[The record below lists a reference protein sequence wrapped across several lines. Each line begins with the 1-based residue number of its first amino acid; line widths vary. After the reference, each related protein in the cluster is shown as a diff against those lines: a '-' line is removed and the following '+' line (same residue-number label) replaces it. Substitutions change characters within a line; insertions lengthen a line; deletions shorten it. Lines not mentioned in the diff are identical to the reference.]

1 MAAGEGEGVRHS
13 RQLSR
18 GAILAWKI
26 AAYEAR
32 LAGAEFIGPEHLLIG
47 ICSLEKALAA
57 DSSCGCTPT
66 SLQILAEKEAVDM
79 VLGKAGLNTRAM
91 RRAVRDSLP
100 GDMTPSGGR
109 VIHRDAACKDVFAR
123 AEDGTV
129 TGEVTVVRLLASL
142 FTLPGKAAEE
152 AARGAAAR
160 IVQAAGEYLD
170 AADRASLLSLEITG
184 SRNSLMVHTP
194 GPAAGNRLRQELAQ
208 KSAQLALLCL
218 GNRDLKTLIPA
229 LQDLATGDPAAYPL
243 LPGIIDQLGYMKDE
257 RIMLDDRTAAMLAEM
272 VRAAGTGGGQR

>member
-1 MAAGEGEGVRHS
+1 MAAGEGEGVRNS

-18 GAILAWKI
+18 GAHLAWKI

-57 DSSCGCTPT
+57 DSSCGCTPA
-66 SLQILAEKEAVDM
+66 SLQILAEKEAVDL
-79 VLGKAGLNTRAM
+79 VLGKAGLNARAM
-91 RRAVRDSLP
+91 RRAVRDSLL
-100 GDMTPSGGR
+100 GDMAPSGGR

-123 AEDGTV
+123 AEDGRV
-129 TGEVTVVRLLASL
+129 IVEVTVVHLLASL
-142 FTLPGKAAEE
+142 FTRPGKAAEE
-152 AARGAAAR
+152 AAGGTAAR
-160 IVQAAGEYLD
+160 VVQAAGEYLA

-184 SRNSLMVHTP
+184 SRNRFAAKAREP
-194 GPAAGNRLRQELAQ
+194 GEVGDLRQELAQ

-218 GNRDLKTLIPA
+218 GNRDLETLIPA
-229 LQDLATGDPAAYPL
+229 LQDLASGDPAAYPL
-243 LPGIIDQLGYMKDE
+243 LPGIIHQLGYMKDE
-257 RIMLDDRTAAMLAEM
+257 RIMLDDRTVAMLAEM